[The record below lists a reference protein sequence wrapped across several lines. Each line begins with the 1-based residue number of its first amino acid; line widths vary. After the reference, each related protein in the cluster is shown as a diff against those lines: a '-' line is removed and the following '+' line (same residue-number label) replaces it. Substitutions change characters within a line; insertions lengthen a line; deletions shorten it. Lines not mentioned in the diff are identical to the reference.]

1 MKRRS
6 YIASV
11 TIAYAVGALFWV
23 YFSDRFVESVGGSIG
38 FGVFSTLKGFVFVAV
53 TTVLLYFALHTAAQ
67 GPAEARPVLAFRSWV
82 LFALLALLTLPVG
95 LISYAVFRSASDTLL
110 GERRGQL
117 EFMTEAVARSID
129 AEVARR
135 MLDAMPQAPQKPQ
148 ATLLAIVTD
157 GSAGF
162 SRLRAFA
169 SLMGDS
175 ARVLIASK
183 NGSGD
188 GRWMIAG
195 RQQALP
201 EALTPLANAAAA
213 GLAADVITPPDDVPL
228 LVVAAMVPAANAVL
242 IATVATADVV
252 DDVRGVAFLS
262 AITAAACLV
271 VAGALTLLF
280 VQRQRLRVA
289 LAEADQKAAL
299 HAAEERFRAT
309 FEQAAEGIAH
319 LDLDGRFLRVNE
331 TLCALLGYG
340 RAELLGRSYADVRP
354 NIRTGAG
361 GGTSREAVSSL
372 PSGTVVEA
380 RGDQPHLTRAGKE
393 IWLSCVQSIARDMPE
408 DEGYIIL
415 MASDATA
422 RIVAEHHLTLA
433 EAVFTNTQEGLV
445 VTDLAGRIT
454 AVNPAFVAITG
465 HGEAEVLGQNM
476 RFLSSG
482 RHDQLFY
489 QLLWAALKDNGV
501 WRGEIWN
508 RRKDGTLYLQQTVIS
523 TVYGRTGA
531 PESYVGAFNDI
542 TQARKSELEVDR
554 LTRYDPLTGLPNRS
568 LTYSLVEHALT
579 REGTRCAV
587 LYVDIEHLKTIND
600 SLGFAAG
607 DVVLRVSAQRIRRTV
622 PEDATIGRYGADEFV
637 VVIDGSEGP
646 KEAVSLAVRLIEAL
660 AEPFAV
666 EGIADLFVNASI
678 GISLYPEDASDAETL
693 LQHAHSALYQA
704 KSRGGRTY
712 AFYTDALTRDARA
725 RVELVANL
733 RRALAQ
739 HEFTVHYQPIVRLED
754 QTIVGAEA
762 LVRWVTPE
770 GEMIGPDRFIPVAEE
785 TGLIVPLGDF
795 VLATACTQM
804 ARWRTAGLPC
814 AFVAVNISAGQL
826 NATDICAKTEAAL
839 AAAGVPADSIE
850 FEITES
856 MLFGADSGAESKLK
870 RIAEL
875 GVRIAIDDFGTGY
888 SSLAYL
894 KRFPISR
901 LKIDQSFVRDLPASA
916 VDGELVRAMI
926 AMARALDIEILAEGV
941 EEAAQMAFLVANGC
955 TFGQGYFWSRPLP
968 PERFEALFSNT
979 FGAAGA
985 KSASR

>member
-11 TIAYAVGALFWV
+11 TIAYAVGALLWV
-23 YFSDRFVESVGGSIG
+23 YLSDRFIESVGGSIG

-53 TTVLLYFALHTAAQ
+53 TTALLYFALHAAAQ
-67 GPAEARPVLAFRSWV
+67 GTDEARPVLAFRSWV

-129 AEVARR
+129 ADVARG
-135 MLDAMPQAPQKPQ
+135 MLDATPQAPQQPQ
-148 ATLLAIVTD
+148 AALLAIVTD

-162 SRLRAFA
+162 SRLQEFA
-169 SLMGDS
+169 GLMGDS
-175 ARVLIASK
+175 GRVLLASK
-183 NGSGD
+183 TGSD

-195 RQQALP
+195 AQQALP
-201 EALTPLANAAAA
+201 DALVPLAAAGAA

-228 LVVAAMVPAANAVL
+228 LVAAAMVPAANAVL

-340 RAELLGRSYADVRP
+340 RADLLGRSYADVRP
-354 NIRTGAG
+354 NIRAGAVG
-361 GGTSREAVSSL
+361 STSREAVSSL

-380 RGDQPHLTRAGKE
+380 RSDQPHLTRAGKE
-393 IWLSCVQSIARDMPE
+393 IWLSCVQSIARDTPE
-408 DEGYIIL
+408 GEGYIIL

-465 HGEAEVLGQNM
+465 HGEAEVLGQTM
-476 RFLSSG
+476 RFLNSG
-482 RHDQLFY
+482 RHDRLFY

-508 RRKDGTLYLQQTVIS
+508 RRKDGALYLQQTVIS

-554 LTRYDPLTGLPNRS
+554 LTRYDPLTGLPNRTLIFS
-568 LTYSLVEHALT
+568 LIEHELT
-579 REGTRCAV
+579 RPDTQCAV
-587 LYVDIEHLKTIND
+587 LYIDIDHLKTIND

-607 DVVLRVSAQRIRRTV
+607 DEVLRAAAQHLRKAV

-637 VVIDGSEGP
+637 VLIDGCEGP
-646 KEAVSLAVRLIEAL
+646 KEAIRFADRLIDAL
-660 AEPFAV
+660 GEPFTA
-666 EGIADLFVNASI
+666 EGVSNLFINASI

-733 RRALAQ
+733 RRALAE

-762 LVRWVTPE
+762 LVRWITPE

-804 ARWRTAGLPC
+804 ARWRTARLPC

-941 EEAAQMAFLVANGC
+941 EEAAQMAFLIANGC

-968 PERFEALFSNT
+968 PERFEALFSNA

>member
-11 TIAYAVGALFWV
+11 TIAYAVGALLWI
-23 YFSDRFVESVGGSIG
+23 YLSDRFIESIGGSIG

-53 TTVLLYFALHTAAQ
+53 TTALLYFALHTAAE
-67 GPAEARPVLAFRSWV
+67 GPDQARPILRFRGWV
-82 LFALLALLTLPVG
+82 LFALLALLTLPAV

-135 MLDAMPQAPQKPQ
+135 MLDTTAQAPQ
-148 ATLLAIVTD
+148 ATLLAIITD
-157 GSAGF
+157 GSAGL
-162 SRLRAFA
+162 SRLRGFVGV
-169 SLMGDS
+169 MGDS

-183 NGSGD
+183 SGSD

-201 EALTPLANAAAA
+201 ETLAPLAAAGAD
-213 GLAADVITPPDDVPL
+213 GLAADVINLPGGEPL
-228 LVVAAMVPAANAVL
+228 LAAAATIPAANAVL
-242 IATVATADVV
+242 VATVATAEVV

-262 AITAAACLV
+262 AITAAACLL
-271 VAGALTLLF
+271 VAGVLTLLF
-280 VQRQRLRVA
+280 IQRQRLRIA

-340 RAELLGRSYADVRP
+340 RTELLGRSYADVRP
-354 NIRTGAG
+354 NIQAG
-361 GGTSREAVSSL
+361 VSDREAVASL

-380 RGDQPHLTRAGKE
+380 RGDQPHLTRAGEE
-393 IWLSCVQSIARDMPE
+393 IWLSCVQSIARDTPE
-408 DEGYIIL
+408 DAGYIIL
-415 MASDATA
+415 MVSDATA
-422 RIVAEHHLTLA
+422 RRAAEHRLTLA
-433 EAVFTNTQEGLV
+433 QAVFTNTQEGLV

-465 HGEAEVLGQNM
+465 HEEAEVLGQRM

-482 RHDQLFY
+482 RHDRQFY
-489 QLLWAALKDNGV
+489 QLMWAALKDAGV

-523 TVYGRTGA
+523 TVYGRTGV

-542 TQARKSELEVDR
+542 TQARKSEIEVDR
-554 LTRYDPLTGLPNRS
+554 LTRYDPLTGLPNRT
-568 LTYSLVEHALT
+568 LTYSLIEHELT

-587 LYVDIEHLKTIND
+587 LYIDIDHLKTIND

-607 DVVLRVSAQRIRRTV
+607 DTVLRAAARRIRRTA

-637 VVIDGSEGP
+637 VVIDAGEGP
-646 KEAVSLAVRLIEAL
+646 QAVVSLAVRLIEAL
-660 AEPFAV
+660 GEPFAA
-666 EGIADLFVNASI
+666 EGVSDLFVNASI
-678 GISLYPEDASDAETL
+678 GISLFPEDASDADTL
-693 LQHAHSALYQA
+693 LQHAHSALFEA
-704 KSRGGRTY
+704 KSRDGRTY

-725 RVELVANL
+725 RIQLVANL
-733 RRALAQ
+733 RRALTE

-754 QTIVGAEA
+754 QAIVGAEA

-795 VLATACTQM
+795 VLAAACTQM
-804 ARWRTAGLPC
+804 ARWRKAGLPC

-826 NATDICAKTEAAL
+826 SATDICAKTEVAL
-839 AAAGVPADSIE
+839 AASGVPADSIE

-870 RIAEL
+870 RITEL

-901 LKIDQSFVRDLPASA
+901 LKIDKSFVDDLPMSV
-916 VDGELVRAMI
+916 VDGELVRAVI
-926 AMARALDIEILAEGV
+926 AMGRALHIEVLAEGV
-941 EEAAQMAFLVANGC
+941 EDAGQMAFLAANGC
-955 TFGQGYFWSRPLP
+955 TYGQGYFWSRPLP
-968 PERFEALFSNT
+968 PERFEALFSN
-979 FGAAGA
+979 ASQIPWAQA
-985 KSASR
+985 DSA

>member
-1 MKRRS
+1 MFL
-6 YIASV
+6 I
-11 TIAYAVGALFWV
+11 
-23 YFSDRFVESVGGSIG
+23 
-38 FGVFSTLKGFVFVAV
+38 
-53 TTVLLYFALHTAAQ
+53 
-67 GPAEARPVLAFRSWV
+67 LAFV
-82 LFALLALLTLPVG
+82 TLPAG
-95 LISYAVFRSASDTLL
+95 LISYAVFRSASDRLL
-110 GERRGQL
+110 QERTGQL
-117 EFMTEAVARSID
+117 EFMTEVVARSID

-135 MLDAMPQAPQKPQ
+135 MLAVPPQAPQ
-148 ATLLAIVTD
+148 ASTADIVAHGGGGFRRLA
-157 GSAGF
+157 
-162 SRLRAFA
+162 AF
-169 SLMGDS
+169 LGVMGDS
-175 ARVLIASK
+175 GRVLIVTRTATGNAGPGEWRIVGEGASLPGSLAELAQNGMAGRVARVLEPQGDSSLLAAAAVIPAADAVLIAS
-183 NGSGD
+183 
-188 GRWMIAG
+188 
-195 RQQALP
+195 
-201 EALTPLANAAAA
+201 
-213 GLAADVITPPDDVPL
+213 
-228 LVVAAMVPAANAVL
+228 
-242 IATVATADVV
+242 VATADVV

-262 AITAAACLV
+262 AITAAACLL
-271 VAGALTLLF
+271 VAGILAILM
-280 VQRQRLRVA
+280 VQRQQLRA
-289 LAEADQKAAL
+289 AIAEADQKAAL

-331 TLCALLGYG
+331 TLCVLLGYG
-340 RAELLGRSYADVRP
+340 REDLLGRSYADVRP
-354 NIRTGAG
+354 NFRAGASGNTGRADV
-361 GGTSREAVSSL
+361 ASL
-372 PSGTVVEA
+372 PSGAVVEA
-380 RGDQPHLTRAGKE
+380 RGDQPHLTRAGEE
-393 IWLSCVQSIARDMPE
+393 IWLSCVQSIARDSPE
-408 DEGYIIL
+408 GAGYIIL

-422 RIVAEHHLTLA
+422 RRATEHRLTLA
-433 EAVFTNTQEGLV
+433 QAVFTNTQEGLV
-445 VTDLAGRIT
+445 VTDLSGRIT

-465 HGEAEVLGQNM
+465 HEEAEVLGQNM
-476 RFLSSG
+476 RFLNSG
-482 RHDQLFY
+482 RHDRLFY
-489 QLLWAALKDNGV
+489 QLLWTALKDTGV

-523 TVYGRTGA
+523 TVYGLTGA

-542 TQARKSELEVDR
+542 TQARRSEIEVDR
-554 LTRYDPLTGLPNRS
+554 LTRYDPLTGLPNRT
-568 LTYSLVEHALT
+568 LTYSLIEHALT

-607 DVVLRVSAQRIRRTV
+607 DRVLRTAAQRIRRTV

-660 AEPFAV
+660 AEPFAA
-666 EGIADLFVNASI
+666 EGVADLFVNASI
-678 GISLYPEDASDAETL
+678 GISLFPEDAGDATTL
-693 LQHAHSALYQA
+693 LQHAHAALYQA

-725 RVELVANL
+725 RVQLVANL
-733 RRALAQ
+733 RRALAE

-754 QTIVGAEA
+754 QVIVGAEA

-770 GEMIGPDRFIPVAEE
+770 GEMIGPARFIPVAEE

-804 ARWRTAGLPC
+804 AAWRKAGLPC
-814 AFVAVNISAGQL
+814 GFIAVNISAGQL
-826 NATDICAKTEAAL
+826 AASDICARTEAAL

-856 MLFGADSGAESKLK
+856 MLFGADTGAESKLN

-901 LKIDQSFVRDLPASA
+901 LKIDQSFVRDLPASV

-941 EEAAQMAFLVANGC
+941 EEAGQMAFLASHGC

-968 PERFEALFSNT
+968 PERFEALSSNT

-985 KSASR
+985 RSASR